1 MVPSRAPVTC
11 KGCSG
16 WSAPGALAEPVCR
29 QEHGAWGWLAGKGAS
44 TSRVSPPG
52 PLSLPVG
59 LSVGLSIQASTSAHT
74 HHVVLEQRGA
84 ATRPLRLR
92 HSQQR
97 LARVNARDAHTAAH
111 LTRPRL
117 CRLREGVVRGGSGV
131 VVRTCRLTTA
141 LVCPGGG
148 GLGRRERRQ
157 CRNLD
162 LTGQRSTVK
171 ERRIRG

>member
-1 MVPSRAPVTC
+1 MGMVGRQGRFHLTC
-11 KGCSG
+11 
-16 WSAPGALAEPVCR
+16 EPTR
-29 QEHGAWGWLAGKGAS
+29 S
-44 TSRVSPPG
+44 TLSPRRSLRRSLNTG
-52 PLSLPVG
+52 FHLSL
-59 LSVGLSIQASTSAHT
+59 AHT

-148 GLGRRERRQ
+148 GLG
-157 CRNLD
+157 N
-162 LTGQRSTVK
+162 V
-171 ERRIRG
+171 RILSSS